1 VAPPAAAP
9 KPRAPSREELM
20 QRALAS
26 VSASPDRE
34 REKSKT
40 PPEEREGDAA
50 GSPDGTASSAEEGD
64 LYFAKVQA
72 EILSHYAIPSIISE
86 RERMALKAV
95 VVAWIA
101 PDGKLI
107 RYQFDRRSGNA
118 QFDSALERAI
128 KASRIPAP
136 PPERAKAI
144 RDEGVALEFTP

>member
-1 VAPPAAAP
+1 MHTDDRHEVELWQVRVVRVAPGVHA
-9 KPRAPSREELM
+9 
-20 QRALAS
+20 
-26 VSASPDRE
+26 VPDR
-34 REKSKT
+34 RAHDQRCT
-40 PPEEREGDAA
+40 
-50 GSPDGTASSAEEGD
+50 AEEGD

-72 EILSHYAIPSIISE
+72 EILSHYTIPSIISE

-101 PDGKLI
+101 PDGKLV

-136 PPERAKAI
+136 PPERARAI